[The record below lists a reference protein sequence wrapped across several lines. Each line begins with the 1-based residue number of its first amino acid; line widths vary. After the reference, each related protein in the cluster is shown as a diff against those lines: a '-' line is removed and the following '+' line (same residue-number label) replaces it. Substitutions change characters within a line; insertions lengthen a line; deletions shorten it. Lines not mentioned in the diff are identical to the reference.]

1 MGRLASPPR
10 TGALVSVSRR
20 AQVTADGI
28 ATALLAGP
36 WRRPQM
42 VRRVAVCLGFA
53 RAPRWAGT
61 LVGEV
66 LDAYRDAPADRPR
79 ELAAFVAT
87 TRGWVTGTEVVPPPV
102 RRWQPRPTAVVRRP
116 FAVADLSD
124 LAALARLL
132 DLDQGELA
140 WFADVRGLERTV
152 AEPLRHYRWRAVHR
166 AAGARLLSAP
176 KPRLKEIQRRLL
188 RHVLAPIPVH
198 DAAHGCVPGRSVR
211 SALGPH
217 AGAAV
222 VLHLDLEA
230 FFASIRAARIWG
242 LLQGTAGLT
251 EPVAHIVTGL
261 VTTVIPTQI
270 WRHVRP
276 PAGAE
281 DRDRHRRLGRRLATP
296 HLPQG
301 APTSPALANLAC
313 FRLDRRLAGLAAAH
327 RATYTRYV
335 DDLLFSGGHRLDRLA
350 ERVGVITADEGFR
363 VHAGKTRAMRSSGRQ
378 HALGAVVNA
387 HPALPRRERDALRAV
402 LHNCAVHGWRSQV
415 RGRNPATFRDHV
427 LGRVAWAAS
436 LDPAFG
442 ARLHALAARIDWAKP
457 D

>member
-1 MGRLASPPR
+1 MSA
-10 TGALVSVSRR
+10 ARR
-20 AQVTADGI
+20 ARGTADGV

-36 WRRPQM
+36 WRRPLM
-42 VRRVAVCLGFA
+42 VRRVAVALGSA
-53 RAPRWAGT
+53 RAPRWVGR
-61 LVGEV
+61 LVDEV

-79 ELAAFVAT
+79 ELAAFVGT
-87 TRGWVTGTEVVPPPV
+87 TRGWATGTQVALPPV

-116 FAVADLSD
+116 FAVADLPD

-152 AEPLRHYRWRAVHR
+152 AEPLRHYRWRAVPR
-166 AAGARLLSAP
+166 ASGTRLLSAP
-176 KPRLKEIQRRLL
+176 KPRLREIQRRLL

-198 DAAHGCVPGRSVR
+198 DAAHGCVTGRSVR
-211 SALGPH
+211 TALAPH

-222 VLHLDLEA
+222 LLHLDLES
-230 FFASIRAARIWG
+230 FFAGIPAARIWG

-251 EPVAHIVTGL
+251 EPVAHAVTGL
-261 VTTVIPTQI
+261 VTTVVPAQV
-270 WRHVRP
+270 WRAVP
-276 PAGAE
+276 APAGAE
-281 DRDRHRRLGRRLATP
+281 DRDRHRRLGRRLAGA

-313 FRLDRRLAGLAAAH
+313 FRLDRRLAGLAAASG
-327 RATYTRYV
+327 ATYTRYV
-335 DDLLFSGGHRLDRLA
+335 DDLLVSGGPGTGRLA
-350 ERVGVITADEGFR
+350 ERVRAIVADEGFR
-363 VHAGKTRAMRSSGRQ
+363 LHPGKVRVMRSADRQ

-387 HPALPRRERDALRAV
+387 HPALPRRERDALRAL
-402 LHNCAVHGWRSQV
+402 LHNCAVHGWRSQT
-415 RGRNPATFRDHV
+415 RGRDAATFRDHV

-442 ARLHALAARIDWAKP
+442 ARLHALAARIDWARP